1 MIQTVALIALLATPV
16 AAADFEFC
24 WEGANGYR
32 MEGTMRIDDALLN
45 RSILTEDD
53 IGTFFIQGFKD
64 DIALGAW
71 DMSQMTPT
79 TSWNLSF
86 DPRGMVFPTGGMH
99 DSDKGQAWNAG
110 GRADDCGDP
119 GFGFNSGT
127 NAQDLCVNNVW
138 HTANHAKRLAKI
150 HLCMPGPMRQ
160 RDKNFLGAPLLFT
173 HVIRNGGQ
181 AAHISMFVS

>member
-1 MIQTVALIALLATPV
+1 MIRLAVLTTLLSTPLY
-16 AAADFEFC
+16 AGDFEFC
-24 WEGANGYR
+24 WEGNNGYR
-32 MEGTMRIDDALLN
+32 MEGTMSVPDAALN
-45 RSILTEDD
+45 RSLLTHDD
-53 IGTFFIQGFKD
+53 ISAFFIVGYKD
-64 DIALGAW
+64 DIPLGTW
-71 DMSQMTPT
+71 DMRQLTPT

-138 HTANHAKRLAKI
+138 HTDSMINRYTRFPVFPAGSESLDCGGVAL
-150 HLCMPGPMRQ
+150 
-160 RDKNFLGAPLLFT
+160 LGALQSRAT
-173 HVIRNGGQ
+173 S
-181 AAHISMFVS
+181 ASE